1 MARLDNARGGQTR
14 GGECWDPWSQ
24 HITIDKNLI
33 HTDLTKRY
41 AQTGSQTLA
50 GYEMDGAGLA
60 GTDGRREYDGEF

>member
-1 MARLDNARGGQTR
+1 M
-14 GGECWDPWSQ
+14 
-24 HITIDKNLI
+24 DKNLI